1 MKEKI
6 AKLGLQDAVIFTG
19 SIPNVNEMYQMM
31 DVFLLPS
38 LYEGL
43 PVVGVEAQA
52 SGVKTIFSDT
62 VTREVSITEQTEFI
76 SLQSSP
82 EEWAKEILKYSK
94 GYERKDMTADIVNAG
109 YSIHTEAAKLQKLY
123 LDMADK

>member
-1 MKEKI
+1 MISKDNRKI
-6 AKLGLQDAVIFTG
+6 IFFDIDGTLIDDTTKLMSESTKAAISRARANGHICLINTG
-19 SIPNVNEMYQMM
+19 RTKRM
-31 DVFLLPS
+31 
-38 LYEGL
+38 
-43 PVVGVEAQA
+43 VGR
-52 SGVKTIFSDT
+52 D
-62 VTREVSITEQTEFI
+62 ITEQTEFI